1 MSWIQQNKFLSG
13 FIAFMLVGVVL
24 LGYLL
29 IREQARYGEARTEYE
44 TKTAEL
50 RRLEGLKP
58 YPEDGNLKEIEAQK
72 AQHIA
77 AIDTL
82 RKNIAATQIPV
93 EPLERKAFQ
102 DKLREAVTR
111 ITTKAKEGG
120 MALPTPFY
128 LGMDKYQT
136 EPPIEEAAPAL
147 GHQLKALE
155 LVVTKM
161 IDDGIIAIGR
171 FERDLLPEE
180 EGKARKE
187 KDAPAKPGVPPGKGE
202 KSGKD
207 LVTYHGVQI
216 EFTAEQSRFR
226 NFLNGIVAEKAQFF
240 VPRLVVV
247 KNDLDAAPA
256 RVVPGAPGA
265 VVASPPVEKKDKL
278 VFGNE
283 NVTVALV
290 LDIVDFAE
298 VAAK

>member
-13 FIAFMLVGVVL
+13 FIAFMLVCGGV
-24 LGYLL
+24 LGFLL
-29 IREQARYGEARTEYE
+29 IREQGRYGEARVEYE
-44 TKTAEL
+44 TKAAEL
-50 RRLEGLKP
+50 KRLEGLKP
-58 YPEDGNLKEIEAQK
+58 YPEAGNLKDIEAQK
-72 AQHIA
+72 TQHIA

-82 RKNIAATQIPV
+82 RKNIAAAQIPV

-111 ITTKAKEGG
+111 ITTKAKESG

-161 IDDGIIAIGR
+161 IDDGVIGIGR

-180 EGKARKE
+180 EGKARRE
-187 KDAPAKPGVPPGKGE
+187 KDAPAKPGVPPSKGE

-207 LVTYHGVQI
+207 LVTYNGVQI

-247 KNDLDAAPA
+247 KNELDAAPA